1 MESWLE
7 AWYPEPESLAATIR
21 STQTQ
26 EIRQMSQWMDQWF
39 DWSTID
45 LHLIDASR
53 SQQYN

>member
-7 AWYPEPESLAATIR
+7 AWYPELESLAATIR

-39 DWSTID
+39 D
-45 LHLIDASR
+45 
-53 SQQYN
+53 